1 MDSILVKDRRFVPF
15 ITPEELSKEVKRV
28 ASEITRDY
36 EGKDPLF
43 LCVLNGSFV
52 FAADLIREV
61 DIPCE
66 ISFVKMTSYQGV
78 DTTGTVR
85 ELIGL
90 NVDITGRHVVIVEDI
105 VDTGITMAH
114 MLETLKGHNPA
125 SIDICTLLTKPDKL
139 QVQLDIRYCCLSIP
153 NGFIVVYGLDY
164 DGYGRNLKGIY
175 VVENRKN
182 NTIKK

>member
-28 ASEITRDY
+28 AAEITRDY

-114 MLETLKGHNPA
+114 MLETLNGHNPA

-139 QVQLDIRYCCLSIP
+139 QV
-153 NGFIVVYGLDY
+153 
-164 DGYGRNLKGIY
+164 
-175 VVENRKN
+175 
-182 NTIKK
+182 